1 MYLQQLK
8 GILRYKLARGRKGVS
23 FVNGRYTK
31 GIPFLS
37 KMVYIRVKGLELGGG
52 GEASPDKTLL
62 STLSPGPSPPKIRYI
77 QSMGFK
83 AKIHC

>member
-31 GIPFLS
+31 RIPFLS
-37 KMVYIRVKGLELGGG
+37 KMVYKRVKGLELGG
-52 GEASPDKTLL
+52 EPLRIKL
-62 STLSPGPSPPKIRYI
+62 
-77 QSMGFK
+77 
-83 AKIHC
+83 C

>member
-1 MYLQQLK
+1 MHLQQLK
-8 GILRYKLARGRKGVS
+8 GIQRYKLARGRKGVS

-31 GIPFLS
+31 GKPFLS

-52 GEASPDKTLL
+52 LL
-62 STLSPGPSPPKIRYI
+62 STLSPGSSPPKIRYI

>member
-8 GILRYKLARGRKGVS
+8 GNQRCKLAQGRKGVS

-31 GIPFLS
+31 GYIFFQ

-52 GEASPDKTLL
+52 ASQDKTLL
-62 STLSPGPSPPKIRYI
+62 STLSLGPSPHKIRYI

>member
-37 KMVYIRVKGLELGGG
+37 KMVYKRVKGLELGGG
-52 GEASPDKTLL
+52 GL
-62 STLSPGPSPPKIRYI
+62 SG
-77 QSMGFK
+77 
-83 AKIHC
+83 

>member
-37 KMVYIRVKGLELGGG
+37 KMVYKRVKGLELGGG
-52 GEASPDKTLL
+52 AFPDKTLL
-62 STLSPGPSPPKIRYI
+62 STLSPGPSPPKIRDI